1 MFWCVELYLFSLE
14 YNEVSSSNFWGI
26 YGFGVTLGSLY
37 IEVHGYVPVL
47 PENLCG
53 MSCCG
58 TCWLLGGAWFHYRHG
73 GFWMISC

>member
-37 IEVHGYVPVL
+37 IEAQGYVVGESVL
-47 PENLCG
+47 LENLHG
-53 MSCCG
+53 MSCSG
-58 TCWLLGGAWFHYRHG
+58 ACWPLGGAWFHCRYRG
-73 GFWMISC
+73 V